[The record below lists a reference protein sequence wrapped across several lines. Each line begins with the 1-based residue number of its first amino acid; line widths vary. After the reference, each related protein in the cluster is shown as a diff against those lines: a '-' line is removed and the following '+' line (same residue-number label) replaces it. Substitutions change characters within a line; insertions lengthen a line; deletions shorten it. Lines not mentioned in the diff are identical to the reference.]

1 MDGCA
6 SHYVVGLPPPTIICF
21 IFNTISCASPDAHGT
36 STEVTTRPNIATLKR
51 CTSVG
56 LTLIRLLI
64 KLRPVHIPM
73 AKQKVRSHDSD
84 DQHSGRPSK
93 KPCTAQGCPHGREE
107 EAHVVDDLNTNDKE
121 HTNQEMHVKTR
132 KDEIKSSGYTFIRYF
147 VFCIKRTFFGTQAQ
161 VFHAKV
167 A

>member
-1 MDGCA
+1 MLCDIQPGEE
-6 SHYVVGLPPPTIICF
+6 LL
-21 IFNTISCASPDAHGT
+21 
-36 STEVTTRPNIATLKR
+36 TTYDNSNGRAR
-51 CTSVG
+51 
-56 LTLIRLLI
+56 
-64 KLRPVHIPM
+64 KL
-73 AKQKVRSHDSD
+73 Q
-84 DQHSGRPSK
+84 
-93 KPCTAQGCPHGREE
+93 E
-107 EAHVVDDLNTNDKE
+107 EAHDVDDLNTNDKK